1 MVEPYAAAAQ
11 AGKSRPDERNSDV
24 AGPLVGV
31 KSWGMTRTTLSDA
44 DEIRLI
50 EAQAAPTRFARGWHC
65 LGLVRDF
72 GDGKPHGIN
81 AFGQKLVVF
90 RSADGQI
97 NVLDSYC
104 RHMGGD
110 LSEGTVKGNEIA
122 CPFHDWRWGG
132 DGRCKQVPYA
142 KRTPRLA
149 RTATWTTLEQDGMLF
164 VWNDPEGNP
173 PPAEVTIPRIEG
185 ATSDEWTDWH
195 WYTTVVQSNCRE
207 IIDNVVDMAH
217 FYYIHGALPTYF
229 KNIFE
234 GHVATQYMNGEGR
247 PDMAGTEGSQMLGNT
262 SVASYYGPSFMI
274 DDLTYHYEY
283 GDAKTILINCHYPI
297 DANSFVLQYGIIV
310 KKSEALPGDE
320 AMQTAIK
327 LGDYVKLGFEQDVQ
341 IWRHKAR
348 IDNPLLVEEDG
359 PVYQLRR
366 WYQQFYVDVADVQ
379 SDMVDRFEFELD
391 TTRPYDAWMKEVE
404 ANMAAR

>member
-1 MVEPYAAAAQ
+1 MHEGGRLILISGTSHLHRADR
-11 AGKSRPDERNSDV
+11 GLN
-24 AGPLVGV
+24 VGME
-31 KSWGMTRTTLSDA
+31 SQSDA
-44 DEIRLI
+44 RQVRFI
-50 EAQAAPTRFARGWHC
+50 EAQTAPTRFARGWHC
-65 LGLVRDF
+65 LGLIRDF
-72 GDGKPHGIN
+72 DDGNPHAVN

-90 RSADGQI
+90 RGGDGTI

-110 LSEGTVKGNEIA
+110 LSNGEVKGDAIA

-149 RTATWTTLEQDGMLF
+149 RTVTWTTLEQDGMLF
-164 VWNDPEGNP
+164 VWNDPEHNQP
-173 PPAEVTIPRIEG
+173 VPEVTIPRIEG
-185 ATSDEWTDWH
+185 ATSDDWTDWH
-195 WYTTVVQSNCRE
+195 WYTTVVNTNCRE

-217 FYYIHGALPTYF
+217 FYYIHGSLPTHF

-234 GHVATQYMNGEGR
+234 GHVATQYMNSAGR
-247 PDMAGTEGSQMLGNT
+247 PDLGGTEGARMLGTT
-262 SVASYYGPSFMI
+262 SVASYWGPSFMI
-274 DDLTYHYEY
+274 DDLTYHYEHA
-283 GDAKTILINCHYPI
+283 DHHTVLINCHYPI

-310 KKSEALPGDE
+310 KKSADLPDDL
-320 AMQTAIK
+320 AMETAIA
-327 LGDYVKLGFEQDVQ
+327 LGDFVKLGFEQDVA
-341 IWRHKAR
+341 IWRNKAR

-379 SDMVDRFEFELD
+379 PDMVDRFEFELD
-391 TTRPYDAWMKEVE
+391 TTRPYAAWLKEVE
-404 ANMAAR
+404 ANIAAGAGSVP

>member
-1 MVEPYAAAAQ
+1 MMSQ
-11 AGKSRPDERNSDV
+11 
-24 AGPLVGV
+24 
-31 KSWGMTRTTLSDA
+31 SDA

-65 LGLVRDF
+65 LGLVRDY
-72 GDGKPHGIN
+72 GDGKPHAVR
-81 AFGQKLVVF
+81 AFGQQLVVF
-90 RSADGQI
+90 RSGTGKI
-97 NVLDSYC
+97 SVLDGFC
-104 RHMGGD
+104 RHMGGN
-110 LSEGTVKGNEIA
+110 LAEGTVKGNEIA

-149 RTATWTTLEQDGMLF
+149 RTASWTTLEQDGMLF
-164 VWNDPEGNP
+164 IWNDPQHNP
-173 PPAEVTIPRIEG
+173 PPSEVNIPRIEG

-195 WYTTVVQSNCRE
+195 WYTTVVGSNCRE

-217 FYYIHGALPTYF
+217 FFYIHGSLPTYF

-247 PDMAGTEGSQMLGNT
+247 PDMGSGSGDVALLGTT
-262 SVASYYGPSFMI
+262 SVASYFGPSFMI
-274 DDLTYHYEY
+274 DDLTYHYDD
-283 GDAKTILINCHYPI
+283 GDRRTILINCHYPI

-310 KKSEALPGDE
+310 KKSATLPDDQ
-320 AMQTAIK
+320 AIQTAVS
-327 LGDYVKLGFEQDVQ
+327 LGDYVKLGFEQDVE

-366 WYQQFYVDVADVQ
+366 WYDQFYVDIADVQ
-379 SDMVDRFEFELD
+379 PDMVDRFEFELD
-391 TTRPYDAWMKEVE
+391 TTRPHEAWMKEIE
-404 ANMAAR
+404 ANLAARAGSGSR